1 MASSCDEDSATSG
14 ASSTNETLDASDNV
28 WPQILSSTGETVS
41 ANTQLFLEHN
51 GVHVI
56 TIHAETRAGLVCSKC
71 FKLYTPGSFTSH
83 TEDCTSGPRAAAA
96 KIAKW
101 KDTPN
106 MWADLQRKAGPKYGF
121 FKDKGAVWAAKRD
134 QKLAYV
140 LHPRWCTGTRW
151 IKLRCITDGCCMVLA
166 LNGLNKHLASHHKNN
181 SYSVRPLKKYDLVV
195 TQQEKAEDNEGD
207 QPEET
212 EDNEGVQPET
222 VDSHSGVLQGG
233 TLGGHEGVE
242 SMEPDL
248 TQPGVLEEDQDVRDG
263 PSDSSSSEDSD
274 DAQCKKNN
282 PEQKKTRLQ
291 EDGKIMQD
299 RKKQEKRIKKAGR
312 KTTRDGLRRS
322 VRYTRATRK

>member
-1 MASSCDEDSATSG
+1 MSLSCEEDSATSG
-14 ASSTNETLDASDNV
+14 ASSANETLDASNNV

-56 TIHAETRAGLVCSKC
+56 TIHAETHAGLVCSKC
-71 FKLYTPGSFTSH
+71 FKLYTSGSFTSH
-83 TEDCTSGPRAAAA
+83 AEDCASGPRAAAA

-140 LHPRWCTGTRW
+140 LHPRWCTGIRR
-151 IKLRCITDGCCMVLA
+151 IKLLCITDGCCTVLA
-166 LNGLNKHLASHHKNN
+166 LNGLNKHLAFHHRNN
-181 SYSVRPLKKYDLVV
+181 SYSVRPLKKHDFGI
-195 TQQEKAEDNEGD
+195 TQIEEAEDEGAQPEEKEDNEGAH
-207 QPEET
+207 QEP
-212 EDNEGVQPET
+212 
-222 VDSHSGVLQGG
+222 VDEQSDVLQGG
-233 TLGGHEGVE
+233 TLSGHEGVD

-248 TQPGVLEEDQDVRDG
+248 TQPRVLEEDQDVRDG
-263 PSDSSSSEDSD
+263 SSDSSSSEDGD
-274 DAQCKKNN
+274 DAPREKNN
-282 PEQKKTRLQ
+282 PEQKKKSLQ
-291 EDGKIMQD
+291 KDNKIMHDTKTQ
-299 RKKQEKRIKKAGR
+299 RKRVKKVGR

-322 VRYTRATRK
+322 LRYTRATRK